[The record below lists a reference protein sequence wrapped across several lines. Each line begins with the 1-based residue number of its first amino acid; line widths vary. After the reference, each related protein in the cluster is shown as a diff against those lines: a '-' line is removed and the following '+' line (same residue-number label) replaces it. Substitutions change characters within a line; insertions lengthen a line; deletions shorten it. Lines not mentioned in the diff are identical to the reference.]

1 MGRSSRA
8 AKQVNNIPTQD
19 LQALLSQDFENAIRV
34 GVNQYLADLGLAI
47 VQALMQGEVDNL
59 CGVKN
64 SRKTQGEAVRWGTQQ
79 GVVQVRGAKEHIQ
92 RPRVRTKD
100 GKSEIDLETYSAF
113 NKKSVLSEEI
123 LVAVGAGVST
133 RQYQSIVGTEL
144 RKHGVSRSAVSRR
157 VIEQSSHAL
166 ELFRARRW
174 DRTNFVAL
182 LLDGVRIG
190 KQMVIAAV
198 GVDLSGCKHVLGWRI
213 GSTENEVVCRDLIRQ
228 LIDAGLKIDNDYL
241 FVIDGS
247 KALLQAIRAT
257 FGMNVQVQR
266 CQEHKIR
273 DVEGYLPF
281 KHRAGFRAKLQ
292 TAFNERT
299 YKKASD
305 RLQNIRSQ
313 LLIISEPAAN
323 SLTEGLEHTLTLHRL
338 DIRGGVRESLRTTN
352 IIEAAFSRLRQHTRN
367 VNSWSDAEQV
377 NRWLALGL
385 ARVEK
390 GFRRLPGYRQLAK
403 LNKKVKEH
411 TALQN
416 PNN

>member
-1 MGRSSRA
+1 MARSSRA
-8 AKQVNNIPTQD
+8 AKQVNNIPAQD
-19 LQALLSQDFENAIRV
+19 LQAMLGQDFENAIRT

-59 CGVKN
+59 CGLMN

-100 GKSEIDLETYSAF
+100 GKHEIDLETYSAF
-113 NKKSVLSEEI
+113 NKKSVLSQEM

-133 RQYQSIVGTEL
+133 RQYQSIVSKQL

-157 VIEQSSHAL
+157 VIEQSTHAL
-166 ELFRARRW
+166 EVFRARRW
-174 DRTNFVAL
+174 ERNNFVAL

-198 GVDLSGCKHVLGWRI
+198 GVDRSGYKHVLGWRI

-228 LIDAGLKIDNDYL
+228 LIDAGLKPDNDYL

-247 KALLQAIRAT
+247 KALLQAIRSA
-257 FGMNVQVQR
+257 FGINSQIQR

-281 KHRAGFRAKLQ
+281 KYRASFRSKLQ
-292 TAFNERT
+292 TAFNETT

-305 RLQNIRSQ
+305 RLQKVRSELLNISA
-313 LLIISEPAAN
+313 SAAT

-338 DIRGGVRESLRTTN
+338 SIHGGVRDSLRTTN
-352 IIEAAFSRLRQHTRN
+352 IIESAFSRLRQHTRN

-385 ARVEK
+385 AKVEK
-390 GFRRLPGYRQLAK
+390 GFRRLAGYRQLAK

-416 PNN
+416 PNS